1 MWFVIEIVY
10 LFKNLQEVNNNN
22 NNKIVV
28 ITEFERMLLV
38 VTIEIDQRML

>member
-22 NNKIVV
+22 NQIVV

-38 VTIEIDQRML
+38 VRIEIDQRML